1 MLPRLH
7 VATHQLAVTLSIH
20 HLSGLHGIFSIISV
34 MAALIM
40 GITGHVLWHEWQR
53 LLPSVPPQK
62 YFLAQIRVLVQV
74 SGSPFFLLQTLIL

>member
-1 MLPRLH
+1 
-7 VATHQLAVTLSIH
+7 
-20 HLSGLHGIFSIISV
+20 

-40 GITGHVLWHEWQR
+40 DITGHVLWHEWQR